1 MTERAVAPN
10 ENETVVCLY
19 DRHGPSMYRYALIVL
34 ADQAAAEDAVHEVF
48 TSALRSGVIARLEA
62 DERYLRRAIRNEC
75 FSMLR
80 QRAKHRGIQVEPGGL
95 LERLASADSKPDER
109 LALEGGIRLLTPE
122 QREIVHL
129 HVFEGL
135 TFREIAE
142 ASGTSPDTVAARYR
156 YALAKLRVVLDGGR
170 TDDARHSRR

>member
-1 MTERAVAPN
+1 MTEQAVAPN
-10 ENETVVCLY
+10 ENEAVVCLY
-19 DRHGPSMYRYALIVL
+19 DRYGPSMYRYALIL
-34 ADQAAAEDAVHEVF
+34 LTDQAAAEDAVHEVF
-48 TSALRSGVIARLEA
+48 TSVLRSGAIARLEA

-80 QRAKHRGIQVEPGGL
+80 QKAKHQWIPVPGGL
-95 LERLASADSKPDER
+95 LERIASADSKPDER

-142 ASGTSPDTVAARYR
+142 ASCTSPNTVAARYR

-170 TDDARHSRR
+170 TDDARQSRR